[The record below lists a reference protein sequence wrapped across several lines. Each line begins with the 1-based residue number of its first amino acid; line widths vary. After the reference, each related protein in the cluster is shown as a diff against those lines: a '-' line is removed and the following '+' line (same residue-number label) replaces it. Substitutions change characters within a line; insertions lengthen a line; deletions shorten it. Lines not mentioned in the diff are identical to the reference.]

1 MTIVTEEFL
10 NLAKSVAESKG
21 FPDLPMVVV
30 PHPFETKSVEEV
42 RRIAEEKFDEIIE
55 KASQPVRVRRA

>member
-1 MTIVTEEFL
+1 M
-10 NLAKSVAESKG
+10 NLARSVAESKG

-42 RRIAEEKFDEIIE
+42 RRIAEEKFEEIIE

>member
-1 MTIVTEEFL
+1 VTIVTEEFL